1 MTDPFN
7 LERFVK
13 AQDPVF
19 GDVIA
24 ELRAGEKIGHW
35 MWFVFPQMRGLGRS
49 AMARTYAIS
58 SGAEAEAYL
67 SHPVLDPRLKECTQ
81 LMLEVVGRSIDE
93 ILGSPDNLKFGS
105 SMTLFAHATTDN
117 RLFLD
122 ALEKYC
128 GGQFDARTLEL
139 L

>member
-1 MTDPFN
+1 
-7 LERFVK
+7 
-13 AQDPVF
+13 
-19 GDVIA
+19 
-24 ELRAGEKIGHW
+24 
-35 MWFVFPQMRGLGRS
+35 
-49 AMARTYAIS
+49 
-58 SGAEAEAYL
+58 
-67 SHPVLDPRLKECTQ
+67 
-81 LMLEVVGRSIDE
+81 MLEVVGRSIDE